1 MAGHLPLVT
10 TDFHV
15 KLVEE
20 FKNNRELQTAKFF
33 DRIKIDGYEGFFQR
47 LPNDYNMDEETGLTD
62 SHIFFYCGIED
73 NDNYNF
79 EIHLDFYL
87 KINQVYLVM

>member
-10 TDFHV
+10 TNFHV

-20 FKNNRELQTAKFF
+20 FKNNRTLQVAPLFVKV
-33 DRIKIDGYEGFFQR
+33 RVEGFEGYFQR
-47 LPNDYNMDEETGLTD
+47 LPEAYNMFEETGLED
-62 SHIFFYCGIED
+62 SHIFFYCGNEM
-73 NDNYNF
+73 NDEYF

>member
-1 MAGHLPLVT
+1 MAGHLPLMT

-20 FKNNRELQTAKFF
+20 IKSNRKLQTSNFF
-33 DRIKIDGYEGFFQR
+33 DRVKIKGFKGYFQR
-47 LPNDYNMDEETGLTD
+47 LPLDYNMNEETGLID
-62 SHIFFYCGIED
+62 EHIFFYCGDEM
-73 NDNYNF
+73 NDEYF
-79 EIHLDFYL
+79 EIHLDNKL

>member
-20 FKNNRELQTAKFF
+20 FKNNRALQTAKFF
-33 DRIKIDGYEGFFQR
+33 DRIRIKGFEGYFQR
-47 LPNDYNMDEETGLTD
+47 LPQEYDMFEETGLKD
-62 SHIFFYCGIED
+62 SHIFFYCGNEM
-73 NDNYNF
+73 NDEYF
-79 EIHLDFYL
+79 EVHLDEKL

>member
-1 MAGHLPLVT
+1 MAGHLPLMT

-20 FKNNRELQTAKFF
+20 FKNNRTLQTNKFF
-33 DRIKIDGYEGFFQR
+33 DRLRIEGFEGYFQR
-47 LPNDYNMDEETGLTD
+47 LPMEYNMNDETGLVD
-62 SHIFFYCGIED
+62 SHIFFYCGNEM
-73 NDNYNF
+73 NDEYF
-79 EIHLDFYL
+79 EIHLDERL

>member
-20 FKNNRELQTAKFF
+20 FKNNRQLQTNKFF
-33 DRIKIDGYEGFFQR
+33 DKLRINGFEGYFQR
-47 LPNDYNMDEETGLTD
+47 LPMEYNMNDETGLID
-62 SHIFFYCGIED
+62 SHIFFYCG
-73 NDNYNF
+73 NYMDDEYF
-79 EIHLDFYL
+79 EIHLDEKL

>member
-1 MAGHLPLVT
+1 MAGHLALVT

-20 FKNNRELQTAKFF
+20 FKNNRELQSAPLFEKVMVVGFE
-33 DRIKIDGYEGFFQR
+33 GYFQR
-47 LPNDYNMDEETGLTD
+47 LPEAYDMFDETGLED
-62 SHIFFYCGIED
+62 SHIFFYCGNEM
-73 NDNYNF
+73 NDEYF
-79 EIHLDFYL
+79 EIHLNDKL